1 MPAESMPSVIA
12 PSRFQGLDAIELR
25 SPDGARATVLLHGGH
40 VVSWVPAGADEQ
52 IYLSPESAFAAGQAI
67 RGGVPVIFPQF
78 NTRGPLQRHGFA
90 RNKAWQMVLAQQR
103 ADEALAVLQL
113 RDDAATRA
121 SWPHAFGLELRV
133 RIGTAWLEITLSCQN
148 QGHAPLA
155 FTGALHTYLRV
166 DTLAG
171 VGLHGLAGLQYWD
184 AAADTTQIQQE
195 EWLQPGGDLDR
206 VYYGVD
212 RDLLLRESRGRHER
226 RLQIHQQGFEDV
238 VVWNPGAAKCAALP
252 DMPADGYRNMVCVEA
267 ARITRPVQLAARA
280 SWSGM
285 QKLSL
290 L

>member
-1 MPAESMPSVIA
+1 M
-12 PSRFQGLDAIELR
+12 
-25 SPDGARATVLLHGGH
+25 
-40 VVSWVPAGADEQ
+40 VSWVPAGADEQ
-52 IYLSPESAFAAGQAI
+52 LYLSPESAFAAGQAV

-90 RNKAWQMVLAQQR
+90 RNKAWQIVLAQQR

-148 QGHAPLA
+148 QGHAPLT

-184 AAADTTQIQQE
+184 AVADSTRIERE
-195 EWLQPGGDLDR
+195 ESLQPGGDLDR